1 MLLIRKLYLF
11 EGNENTQTE
20 INKLMTLVD
29 TLNSVVE
36 ETAIPDYART
46 PQRSIDG
53 TMEDEMNAD
62 IQSKQ
67 SKKS

>member
-1 MLLIRKLYLF
+1 MIGNFVIPLGDILF

-29 TLNSVVE
+29 NLNSVVE

-53 TMEDEMNAD
+53 SIEDAVSANM
-62 IQSKQ
+62 
-67 SKKS
+67 KS

>member
-1 MLLIRKLYLF
+1 
-11 EGNENTQTE
+11 
-20 INKLMTLVD
+20 MTLVD

-53 TMEDEMNAD
+53 TMEDATSAN
-62 IQSKQ
+62 
-67 SKKS
+67 

>member
-1 MLLIRKLYLF
+1 MIGNFVIPLGDILF

-53 TMEDEMNAD
+53 SIEDAVSANM
-62 IQSKQ
+62 
-67 SKKS
+67 KS